1 MSVQIHPM
9 SSSLKF
15 RFSSRSAR
23 RAAALAVLAATL
35 VACDRPKSDSPGD
48 STGANGLRS
57 GGDSVST
64 IVTAS
69 GWDIENGPF
78 IVLPTVDGGMTAG
91 SLLRPEATELT
102 VGDTTGIGRVSADGR
117 LDLFSR
123 SGKIGEARFSVDASA
138 RVDPGCTAWPVAR
151 LVAGNSALP
160 AASWT
165 AAFAAGRVDAI
176 VLDSIEGMAPR
187 DSARFAASLTRIAS
201 ALSDDTSK
209 TFRGLPFV
217 VLRAYRSRGLDKS
230 FVVAILVRRVN
241 QEADPREERLVM
253 VVDLKGDDPTG
264 WEVGWKERASGR
276 EDELI
281 VAEPLLAYRISDNAD
296 IHLLFGRDDGVALSA
311 AVLVR
316 DQSGWH
322 VQWESAVAGCG

>member
-1 MSVQIHPM
+1 MKFH
-9 SSSLKF
+9 KF
-15 RFSSRSAR
+15 RVNSRVAW
-23 RAAALAVLAATL
+23 RALSMAILTAGM
-35 VACDRPKSDSPGD
+35 VACDRPKGD
-48 STGANGLRS
+48 SAGDSVSANGLQAN
-57 GGDSVST
+57 GDSVST

-78 IVLPTVDGGMTAG
+78 IVLPTVDGGVTAG
-91 SLLRPEATELT
+91 SLVRPEATELT

-123 SGKIGEARFSVDASA
+123 SGKIGEARFSVDASG

-151 LVAGNSALP
+151 LVGGPSGLP
-160 AASWT
+160 SVSWT
-165 AAFAAGRVDAI
+165 AAFAAGRVDPI
-176 VLDSIEGMAPR
+176 VLDSIEGMAAR

-201 ALSDDTSK
+201 ALPDDTSR

-217 VLRAYRSRGLDKS
+217 VLRAYRSRGLNPS
-230 FVVAILVRRVN
+230 FVVAILARRVN

-253 VVDLKGDDPTG
+253 VVDMKGDDPASWT
-264 WEVGWKERASGR
+264 VGWKERASGR

-281 VAEPLLAYRISDNAD
+281 VAEPLLAYRISGNPE

-311 AVLVR
+311 AVLAR
-316 DQSGWH
+316 DRNGWR